1 MNCLDKYR
9 SKLVREINKDL
20 RIILVQPEEESVHDF
35 RVGIK
40 RLTALYYFL
49 SRIDTEL
56 KAKRILKPYR
66 SLFKSIGNIRDAHI
80 AMHLIQ
86 GLDDI
91 STEDTEILVKALRS
105 NIRKDYRGFQATVRA
120 HSPIS
125 IRTPTVS
132 STGISARAILRL
144 KPVVLNELLLQILGT
159 EGRMNARQW
168 HKKRILL
175 KRYHHKMDAF
185 CYCPGHKSDENE
197 IKHKNTGA
205 AAGRLARPRYNHRNF
220 TVLCRTRGSGWTRHR
235 DHEKTGSI
243 TAGFS
248 EDLSG
253 QVQPVASRPL
263 IQASLS

>member
-56 KAKRILKPYR
+56 KAKLILKPYR

-197 IKHKNTGA
+197 IKQIKILEQLLGDWHDRVITIEILQSFAGLEGA
-205 AAGRLARPRYNHRNF
+205 VGPAIAIMKKQEALLLGSAKIYLGKFSRWHQGR
-220 TVLCRTRGSGWTRHR
+220 
-235 DHEKTGSI
+235 
-243 TAGFS
+243 
-248 EDLSG
+248 
-253 QVQPVASRPL
+253 
-263 IQASLS
+263 

>member
-35 RVGIK
+35 RVGVK

-86 GLDDI
+86 GLDEI
-91 STEDTEILVKALRS
+91 STVDTEILVKALRS

-144 KPVVLNELLLQILGT
+144 KAVVLNELLLQILGT

-175 KRYHHKMDAF
+175 KRYHHKIDAF

-197 IKHKNTGA
+197 IKQIKILEQLLGDWHDRVITIEILQSFAGLEV
-205 AAGRLARPRYNHRNF
+205 AAGPAIAIMKKQDAL
-220 TVLCRTRGSGWTRHR
+220 LLGSAKIYLG
-235 DHEKTGSI
+235 K
-243 TAGFS
+243 FS
-248 EDLSG
+248 RWHQG
-253 QVQPVASRPL
+253 R
-263 IQASLS
+263 

>member
-86 GLDDI
+86 GLDEI
-91 STEDTEILVKALRS
+91 STADTEILIKALRS

-197 IKHKNTGA
+197 IKQIKILEQLLGDWHDRVITIEILQSFAGLEGA
-205 AAGRLARPRYNHRNF
+205 VGPAIAIMKKQEALLLGSAKIYLSKFSRWHQGR
-220 TVLCRTRGSGWTRHR
+220 
-235 DHEKTGSI
+235 
-243 TAGFS
+243 
-248 EDLSG
+248 
-253 QVQPVASRPL
+253 
-263 IQASLS
+263 